1 MSRKKEIRLL
11 CAEADREALK
21 PIVEQLN
28 AKGFTV
34 SDAKDAK
41 KDDIVLTALSVAFYA
56 DAEKTESLFGLIGK
70 GAENVLPLQLD
81 GTQIPDTVKN
91 ALYARN
97 IIPAAGRDAAQIAE
111 RIAGAVPSA
120 PSVLPKILIAGA
132 AVLAVVAGIV
142 IWRVTQNKKIPPAEP
157 PAVVQEEKEDIY
169 IPKGWTEEELKKVA
183 DVIIVGDQVEL
194 YLPADLE
201 KNNGLYPE
209 FDYFAYRDY
218 YDNEGHWFS
227 REDGHEYAMTRYE
240 DLRFLELLPNLRF
253 LTLAKIETGLLPDLK
268 KIPRLEKLCLMDCEV
283 PDLDWVGGSGITSI
297 DFLNTTGS
305 VRDFSPLT
313 SCVILTNVHLDLN
326 NMRAGDLSGFAP
338 PAMSWL
344 WINGGMDLES
354 APDLSGLK
362 ACTKLRECQLEFV
375 PVEDLDFLSNA
386 TSMDIL
392 RLFDLDRLQ
401 DISAVRGMKRL
412 RELQIQEANRVRD
425 FSPVAECKTLQIFRV
440 SCDRGQSPLRDAS
453 FLGDLPN
460 LNEISIGGVELRD
473 LDFLTTLSSHRNSLN
488 EFSFWGEIG
497 NLEGLSAIK
506 RYNRLNLDPDN
517 SPDFK
522 MVMSYLDGAEIGE
535 LALRRFSNVDLSL
548 VPMPSS
554 KLELDRCGVT
564 DLSSMPENFRPT
576 LLNLNK
582 CQNLQSLNGLQN
594 QPRIQNIE
602 ICDCPRLTD
611 WSALEGKDLNRL
623 SVAGGYTLPAGIPFH
638 ATIYRIESVADVTD
652 LSFLDALDA
661 DRNWCFELVGLDVN
675 NLQPLS
681 RFHGGYIAVPPE
693 LAEQAEDLVK
703 SGNFGDY
710 RIEYPERGW
719 EQDDS
724 ELTLMSLD
732 ELDTLPPALLRH
744 VSSVDLAGDRIIDR
758 DRFDVWQHFKNNK
771 TVAVLYD
778 KQNDKESDI
787 PEGSFSDLTPFY
799 QMTGLRRLNV
809 AAQPVTGLDG
819 IQALSELEGIEFKC
833 CNKLTDISPLFAV
846 QNLRWI
852 RLEGCSRVTSIQGIQ
867 NLPRL
872 TELNINRTVVSDISP
887 LASCDFSEA
896 EEVGGFRFEM
906 DDNPVKDFTALGSV
920 SHFAELVLNNM
931 DCGLWMPCLKGVRID
946 EFGACNCRFTAESLA
961 AFMSDHPEVRRLDIP
976 WNDKLAD
983 LTPLLGLENLETVRV
998 SDNMKKAI
1006 ASLDG
1011 MDYGFELQIQN

>member
-218 YDNEGHWFS
+218 YDHEGHWFS

-268 KIPRLEKLCLMDCEV
+268 KLPRLEKLCLMDCEL
-283 PDLDWVGGSGITSI
+283 PDLDWVGGSGITNI
-297 DFLNTTGS
+297 DLLNTTGS

-313 SCVILTNVHLDLN
+313 SCVILTNVHLDIN
-326 NMRAGDLSGFAP
+326 GMRTGDFSGFAP

-392 RLFDLDRLQ
+392 RLTNLDRLQ

-473 LDFLTTLSSHRNSLN
+473 LDFLTTLSSHKNSLN

-517 SPDFK
+517 SPDFGT
-522 MVMSYLDGAEIGE
+522 VMSYLDGAEIGE

-554 KLELDRCGVT
+554 KLELDRCNLT

-602 ICDCPRLTD
+602 IYNCPRLTD

-623 SVAGGYTLPAGIPFH
+623 CITGGYTLPKDIPFH

-652 LSFLDALDA
+652 LSFLDALDT
-661 DRNWCFELVGLDVN
+661 DRNWCFELVGLDVD

-681 RFHGGYIAVPPE
+681 RFHGGYITVPPE

-703 SGNFGDY
+703 SRNFTEY
-710 RIEYPERGW
+710 KIEYPERGW
-719 EQDDS
+719 EEDDS
-724 ELTLMSLD
+724 ELTLQSLD
-732 ELDTLPPALLRH
+732 ELNTLPQAMLRH
-744 VSSVDLAGDRIIDR
+744 VTSVSLAGDQIFDQ
-758 DRFDVWQHFKNNK
+758 DRFDIWQHFRNNK
-771 TVAVLYD
+771 PIAVLHD
-778 KQNDKESDI
+778 RQNDTETNIS
-787 PEGSFSDLTPFY
+787 EGSFRDLTPFY
-799 QMTGLRRLNV
+799 QMTGLRRLQV
-809 AAQPVTGLDG
+809 VEQPVTGLDG
-819 IQALSELEGIEFKC
+819 IQALSELEEISLRC
-833 CNKLTDISPLFAV
+833 CRKLSDISPLFAM

-852 RLEGCSRVTSIQGIQ
+852 RLEGCPQVTSIQGIQ

-872 TELNINRTVVSDISP
+872 TELNINRTGVSDISP

-896 EEVGGFRFEM
+896 EEEGGFHLIM

-920 SHFAELVLNNM
+920 PHFAQLILNNM
-931 DCGLWMPCLKGVRID
+931 DCDLWMPCLRDVRID
-946 EFGACNCRFTAESLA
+946 EFESCGCGFTAESLSR
-961 AFMSDHPEVRRLDIP
+961 FVSEHPELRRLDIP
-976 WNDKLAD
+976 WNDKLTD
-983 LTPLLGLENLETVRV
+983 LMPLLTLENLETVWV
-998 SDNMKKAI
+998 SDNMKQAI

-1011 MDYGFELQIQN
+1011 VDYGFELQIED